1 MCCTQH
7 LKGIN
12 KGKILRYLP
21 TFLNSDNIAVYMD
34 IQEEAI
40 PKSVLRDRED
50 ALDMLT
56 DQQLIANYR
65 FDWRSIL
72 DLADR
77 LQLEHK
83 TCCRFGQLDHR
94 QLLIALRFYATGS
107 FQSVLVDKFHVNR
120 ATVCR
125 VGHCV
130 SSARGQ
136 KRWGFPPSKKRMQLL
151 PTYLRHQIA
160 S

>member
-1 MCCTQH
+1 
-7 LKGIN
+7 
-12 KGKILRYLP
+12 
-21 TFLNSDNIAVYMD
+21 MD

-50 ALDMLT
+50 TLDMLT

-120 ATVCR
+120 AGWVI
-125 VGHCV
+125 VYPV
-130 SSARGQ
+130 LIDQ
-136 KRWGFPPSKKRMQLL
+136 KVRFPTKQEEDA
-151 PTYLRHQIA
+151 IA
-160 S
+160 ANLFETSNS